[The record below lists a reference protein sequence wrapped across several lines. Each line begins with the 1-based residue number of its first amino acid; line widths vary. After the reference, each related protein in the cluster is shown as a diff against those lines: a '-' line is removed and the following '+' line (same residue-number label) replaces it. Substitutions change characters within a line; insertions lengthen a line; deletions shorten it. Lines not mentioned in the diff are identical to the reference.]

1 MITLYTRTGCPYC
14 ANVIAVCNEH
24 GVPFLEKNIADETV
38 LKELIREGG
47 KQQVPYLID
56 GEVRMYESNDIVTYI
71 NATYGKDNS
80 TDSTLSSNHHDAPV
94 AENVCIPKE
103 LQ

>member
-24 GVPFLEKNIADETV
+24 GVPFLEKNIADEIV
-38 LKELIREGG
+38 LEELIREGG

-56 GEVRMYESNDIVTYI
+56 GEVRLYESGDIVTYI
-71 NATYGKDNS
+71 NSTYGTGVSTNS
-80 TDSTLSSNHHDAPV
+80 ASSTHLHSTPPAG
-94 AENVCIPKE
+94 NVCIPKE

>member
-14 ANVIAVCNEH
+14 AKVIAVCNEH
-24 GVPFLEKNIADETV
+24 GVSFSEKNIADETV

-47 KQQVPYLID
+47 KQQVPYMID
-56 GEVRMYESNDIVTYI
+56 VEVRMYESGDIVTYI
-71 NATYGKDNS
+71 NTTYGAGVSTNS
-80 TDSTLSSNHHDAPV
+80 ASRTHLHSTPATG
-94 AENVCIPKE
+94 NVCMPKE